1 MTKQQVMSPSPPE
14 DPPAALLDAL
24 DNAKSVSAEISE
36 PSEHGTSE
44 CGTDRL
50 DRMERLIGDLM
61 RDMVRERVEHKKGD
75 GSTTTLVG
83 VYVDDLLV
91 TGTSVRELD
100 QFFKDMCA
108 LDVKDLEEVRKF
120 LGIGVTC
127 DEVDGYHLEQAQGLR
142 EFLTGLRMEQ
152 ANSARTPIGEEQ
164 EGEDE
169 GDLSPSDDDGKVERP
184 TVKMFKYWIGSLL

>member
-61 RDMVRERVEHKKGD
+61 RDMVRERVERTQLPLAEPESWMGIA
-75 GSTTTLVG
+75 S
-83 VYVDDLLV
+83 
-91 TGTSVRELD
+91 SVFAQFLD
-100 QFFKDMCA
+100 
-108 LDVKDLEEVRKF
+108 
-120 LGIGVTC
+120 
-127 DEVDGYHLEQAQGLR
+127 
-142 EFLTGLRMEQ
+142 
-152 ANSARTPIGEEQ
+152 AR
-164 EGEDE
+164 
-169 GDLSPSDDDGKVERP
+169 RH
-184 TVKMFKYWIGSLL
+184 